1 MLTKTIAAG
10 LVALTTLS
18 AVPAN
23 AASFSIEFGGGR
35 GWGHHD
41 SYGYGNDYGHRRESR
56 RLSTDEVRFMLR
68 NDGYYA
74 IRFFDDHGPIY
85 QLRASKRGR
94 DFVLVVNA
102 RSGEILSRQ
111 RI

>member
-1 MLTKTIAAG
+1 MITTKTIAAG

-23 AASFSIEFGGGR
+23 AASFSIQFGGGR
-35 GWGHHD
+35 NWGHHD
-41 SYGYGNDYGHRRESR
+41 SYGHNYGRRHESR

-68 NDGYYA
+68 NDGYYR
-74 IRFFDDHGPIY
+74 IRFFDDHGPVY
-85 QLRASKRGR
+85 QLRASKHGR
-94 DFVLVVNA
+94 DFFMVVNA
-102 RSGEILSRQ
+102 RSGEVLSRQ